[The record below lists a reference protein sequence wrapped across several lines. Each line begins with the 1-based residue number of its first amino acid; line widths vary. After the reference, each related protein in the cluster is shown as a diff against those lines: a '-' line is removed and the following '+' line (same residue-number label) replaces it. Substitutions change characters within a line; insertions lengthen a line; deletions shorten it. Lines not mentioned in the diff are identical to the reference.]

1 MDVFFVSENDKFNIV
16 KKAEELGIFSY
27 DEHGIKAS
35 GRTWYEEEGIYIK
48 NAKLVVVLADRDM
61 MNCACC
67 GYCICVAKRHE
78 IPVFVLFQDD
88 SVSEEEFR
96 SHWEPN
102 ETFCEG
108 STLLGRIMEFQM
120 ENRTVS
126 GLSIRANTYF
136 NTAMYDESLKV
147 CNEFE
152 NRMICD
158 LSRNRNK
165 DYIYVLLVKAADA
178 IFEKM
183 AMIYIIKEE
192 YENAENAFKNELRL
206 TETVRV
212 IWGENKSLY
221 IKNLLMRLYSGYMN
235 KEDAEIIKEEIKGKY
250 VFAGDEAQSKEYT
263 AIMLQKVEIFFEKC
277 RNLKKQYQKEKSE
290 NIDNEM
296 ITSEQEDVY
305 RLIGEHVKSSI
316 LLFNKVAESGADYG
330 FGECLRTGYKR
341 LAEYCKI
348 IGANDMAL
356 KCLDLITLNINK
368 LKVSAEDNES
378 SKHNLKCIKAYLG
391 ETLPDSGYFDVF
403 ISHKSEDTDI
413 AADIY
418 AFLKERG
425 KVAFLDRIS
434 LPYIG
439 DSEYRNTILDA
450 LDKSCHFVLVASDLE
465 YLHSQWVS
473 QEYNLFCDE
482 KREGRK
488 SGNLIMVFPEE
499 LCKNIYASNKKDL
512 PIQLRSF
519 EIIGLEKFK
528 ENLVDYII

>member
-16 KKAEELGIFSY
+16 KKAEELGIVSY
-27 DEHGIKAS
+27 DTHGIKAS
-35 GRTWYEEEGIYIK
+35 GQTWYEEEGVYMK

-61 MNCACC
+61 MNCSCC
-67 GYCICVAKRHE
+67 GYCINVAKRNE
-78 IPVFVLFQDD
+78 IPVFVFFQDD
-88 SVSEEEFR
+88 GVSEEEFR
-96 SHWEPN
+96 SHWEPD
-102 ETFCEG
+102 ETFSEG
-108 STLLGRIMEFQM
+108 IELLSRILEFQM
-120 ENRTVS
+120 DNRTVS

-136 NTAMYDESLKV
+136 NAAMYDESLKV
-147 CNEFE
+147 CNEFV
-152 NRMICD
+152 NKLIYD
-158 LSRNRNK
+158 LSQNEGYN
-165 DYIYVLLVKAADA
+165 YVLLVQAADA
-178 IFEKM
+178 VFEKM
-183 AMIYIIKEE
+183 AMIYIIKGE
-192 YENAENAFKNELRL
+192 YENAENALKNELRL

-212 IWGENKSLY
+212 IWGGDQVLY
-221 IKNLLMRLYSGYMN
+221 IKNLLKRLYSGYMN
-235 KEDAEIIKEEIKGKY
+235 KEDAERIEEEIKGKY
-250 VFAGDEAQSKEYT
+250 VFGGDEAKSKKNTE
-263 AIMLQKVEIFFEKC
+263 IMLQKAEIFFEKC

-290 NIDNEM
+290 NVDKEM
-296 ITSEQEDVY
+296 IMSEQEDVY
-305 RLIGEHVKSSI
+305 HLIGEHIKSSI
-316 LLFNKVAESGADYG
+316 LLFNKLAENGADCG

-356 KCLDLITLNINK
+356 KCLDMITLNLNK
-368 LKVSAEDNES
+368 LKVNDEEDEN

-413 AADIY
+413 AAEIY
-418 AFLKERG
+418 AFLKEKG

-439 DSEYRNTILDA
+439 DSEYRNAILDS
-450 LDKSCHFVLVASDLE
+450 LDKSSHFVLVASDLE
-465 YLHSQWVS
+465 YLRSKWVS

-499 LCKNIYASNKKDL
+499 LCKKIYASNKKDL

-519 EIIGLEKFK
+519 EIIGLERFK
-528 ENLVDYII
+528 ENLADYII